1 MPDWSF
7 LDDGQGDD
15 GTIRI
20 RTSRLTHASPKPG
33 ESYRAVQTVASWL
46 FAAAVV
52 GGCWHLVKSIPEQTD
67 ADFAATDNRVLAVIN
82 AQSHIKTMLL
92 SPRSARWPGALDGID
107 LRNHATRQRDGTYM
121 VRSWVDADNA
131 CGASI
136 RTWYTVHLH
145 VRKDGNSD
153 VIAAQLLE

>member
-1 MPDWSF
+1 MPDWTF
-7 LDDGQGDD
+7 LDDGQADD

-20 RTSRLTHASPKPG
+20 NTSRQRPRPSRSG
-33 ESYRAVQTVASWL
+33 ESW
-46 FAAAVV
+46 AAVRTVLSWAVTAAIV
-52 GGCWHLVKSIPEQTD
+52 GGCIHWARNLPEQTD
-67 ADFAATDNRVLAVIN
+67 ADFAAADNRVLAVIN

-92 SPRSARWPGALDGID
+92 SPRSAKWPGAWDGVD

-131 CGASI
+131 FGASI
-136 RTWYTVHLH
+136 RTWYTVHLN